1 MAEDFD
7 DKTEAPTPR
16 RREEA
21 REQGQVVRS
30 QDLIAAAM
38 ILGFLLLL
46 QGFGPGLIGALRAVT
61 ERLLSA
67 DVFSNVRAGPIDP
80 TAAHLIGNVGVALL
94 PILLGAMTLGV
105 FLNIAQVGFLI
116 SFERIQ
122 LNLGVLNPLQGFSR
136 VFAGGRGLVHLVMNL
151 LKVGLV
157 LAVAWTAVR
166 GRLGQI
172 VTLQQLD
179 YLSAFGLGMSLV
191 FSIALRISS
200 LLLALAALD
209 YAWER
214 FNHERKLRM
223 TKQEIKEEMRHME
236 GDPKIKQRRRAI
248 AIQLVN
254 KRLKKDVPTADVVV
268 TNPTHFAVALKYD
281 SGAMHAPR
289 VVAKG
294 ADFMAKRIREL
305 AIEAGVPIIERA
317 PLARAL
323 YRTCDVGDEIP
334 EQFYAAVAEIL
345 AYVYE
350 LTGKIKRRQ
359 NVA

>member
-1 MAEDFD
+1 MAEESE

-46 QGFGPGLIGALRAVT
+46 QGFGPGLIGALRAIT
-61 ERLLSA
+61 ERLLSPEL
-67 DVFSNVRAGPIDP
+67 FSNVRSGPFEP
-80 TAAHLIGNVGVALL
+80 AAAHLLGNVGVALL
-94 PILLGAMTLGV
+94 PIMLGAMLLGV
-105 FLNIAQVGFLI
+105 IMNVAQVGFLI
-116 SFERIQ
+116 SAERIQ
-122 LNLGVLNPLQGFSR
+122 FNFGTLNPMQGFSR
-136 VFAGGRGLVHLVMNL
+136 LLAGGRGMAHLVMNL

-166 GRLGQI
+166 SRIGQI
-172 VTLQQLD
+172 ITLQQLD

-191 FSIALRISS
+191 FAIALRISV
-200 LLLALAALD
+200 LLLFLAALD
-209 YAWER
+209 YVYER
-214 FNHERKLRM
+214 FSHEKKLRM
-223 TKQEIKEEMRHME
+223 TKQEIRDEMRHME

-248 AIQLVN
+248 AMQLVN

-268 TNPTHFAVALKYD
+268 TNPTHFAIALKYD

-289 VVAKG
+289 VIAKG

-305 AIEAGVPIIERA
+305 AIEAGVPIVERA

-323 YRTCDVGDEIP
+323 YRACDVGDEIP
-334 EQFYAAVAEIL
+334 EQFYSAVAEIL

-350 LTGKIKRRQ
+350 LSGKIRRR